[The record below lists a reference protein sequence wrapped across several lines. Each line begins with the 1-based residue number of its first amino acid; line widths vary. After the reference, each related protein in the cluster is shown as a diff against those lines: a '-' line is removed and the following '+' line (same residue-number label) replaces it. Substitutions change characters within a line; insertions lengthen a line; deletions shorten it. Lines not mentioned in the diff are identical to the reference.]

1 MSRITE
7 SLYRIAGVDLNE
19 TIQNLLEDNEYKE
32 TEVRGSLPV
41 GIELKD
47 GVVFELSY
55 FKKLLVKNGDK
66 AYKKYHIPFNSEEDA
81 ISYAN
86 SNDISLD
93 CIEIAPN
100 GDVSI
105 DYTDVFTIQ
114 LIGYKVNCTLNQY
127 EGNKNN
133 RRKTFLMNI
142 HNIFYDI
149 YSKSKKS
156 DLLKTIKEKYKDF
169 DWPRNVGVDPNSIKY
184 TSYVFKIIKD

>member
-1 MSRITE
+1 MNKITE
-7 SLYRIAGVDLNE
+7 SLYRAVGLTESILE
-19 TIQNLLEDNEYKE
+19 EDNEYTE
-32 TEVRGSLPV
+32 TETRGGLPSD
-41 GIELKD
+41 IELKD
-47 GVVFELSY
+47 GVVFELPY
-55 FKKLLVKNGDK
+55 FKKLLVKNGDN

-100 GDVSI
+100 GDISV

-127 EGNKNN
+127 EGNTKKN
-133 RRKTFLMNI
+133 RRSEAFPMDIN
-142 HNIFYDI
+142 NIFYGI
-149 YSKSKKS
+149 YSKTS

-169 DWPRNVGVDPNSIKY
+169 NWPNNVGVDPNSIKY
-184 TSYVFKIIKD
+184 ISYVFKIIKD